1 MTKTL
6 HWVAMTGV
14 LTAVMVVA
22 RLFVHPWPN
31 VTPFTALVILVA
43 WYFGWRIALPATSL
57 AVILTGLL
65 LGMHPVVMVQLFL
78 YAGLVLLTCGS
89 RHVADEKSMA
99 LIVGLVFCLTYG
111 FWTTILQAPFL
122 FGGFNWPAIWSYW
135 LAGLS
140 FDFAHCVTTF
150 MCVMALFHPFSRM
163 LLMYQKIPQKT

>member
-43 WYFGWRIALPATSL
+43 WYSGWRIALPAASL

-65 LGMHPVVMVQLFL
+65 LEMHPVVVVQIIL
-78 YAGLVLLTCGS
+78 YVGLVLITSGS
-89 RHVADEKSMA
+89 RYVADEKSMA

-122 FGGFNWPAIWSYW
+122 FGGFNW

-140 FDFAHCVTTF
+140 FDFVHCVTTF
-150 MCVMALFHPFSRM
+150 VCVIALFHPFSRILM
-163 LLMYQKIPQKT
+163 MYQKIPQKN